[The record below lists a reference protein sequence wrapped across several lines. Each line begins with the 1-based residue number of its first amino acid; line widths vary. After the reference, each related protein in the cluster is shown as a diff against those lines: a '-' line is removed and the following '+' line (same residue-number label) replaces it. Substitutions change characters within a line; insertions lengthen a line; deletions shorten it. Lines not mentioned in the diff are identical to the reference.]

1 MVMNIVST
9 SCRRFF
15 LALLVIGV
23 SGVAAVQSP
32 VVTALPDPDVTGAA
46 DNLQSAEGYFSN
58 IVADPNGD
66 FVLVRSASSTDVKS
80 GQPSIFKIDTATGT
94 RVGTIDVPVV
104 PSAIA
109 VSADGSIAVVG
120 FPVGAELWLIDT
132 ATMTKT
138 GAITSLPDGM
148 VLGDTVLGNDG
159 GINNWVPVNA
169 TMHGGNAFVALSEL
183 TGATGSRRTRV
194 VRIDLD
200 SDPNNG
206 ANFLSIVTVA
216 EPLTNGLTVV
226 AMAVNSTGNDLV
238 TFAQTSTNNVGHLA
252 RFDLADPELGN
263 NQKSAKNVS
272 TRWSSCG
279 PTLILRC
286 IGDVLIVDDGAYG
299 VGSVW
304 EVYVVNSTTG
314 IGVGNKLFV
323 WNGNENGSVV
333 EIPITS
339 ENNARQFSSLVRDE
353 SFLYIGSNINS
364 GQITRYDLASG
375 ATSTQTFYGG
385 QDVNDSRVASM
396 SLVDGFIYAGTD
408 GYPAKVMIIPTS
420 GWPSSDAWAAKPDA
434 VVGAS
439 DLRRAI
445 HSEPS
450 IDGDY
455 LYVLLDS
462 EPIVLQRV
470 RTSDLKIDATVR
482 LPDFSYLDNSHFSI
496 AYDHEA
502 GRAYVDLS
510 FDPLKIAVID
520 LDTMTVVDTITDD
533 NATFAGA
540 LAVRSTQGELLVL
553 LDESGGTTVLGRF
566 DLATGER
573 LADIATTQN
582 VGYADASALTL
593 DADQSA
599 LFIAEANVVER
610 IDLDS
615 GTTTSDT
622 ITEAAF
628 DGDAGDFVGA
638 VAGPDG
644 EHVYFLSEVG
654 DYHVLIV
661 KIDMG
666 DVTDRSV
673 VMLVEDYETADYGAT
688 EVAVSPD
695 GSMLYLL
702 TYDYSGDCECNN
714 RVVVVDTATMTRIDS
729 IDLTADD
736 EDFDSIAISA
746 DGSTGF
752 AIHGDQGYVASFS
765 ARTSWSS
772 ADIGGLD
779 SLSNGQWSEATDV
792 ACNAT
797 GDCLVAGTY
806 NDLNGKGQV
815 FIARRHDGVW
825 TDAEPIPSLIALND
839 GAEGTEPSVVDVD
852 CDGDDI
858 CAIVGEY
865 SSGYTD
871 GDLAFARWLSFALV
885 ISTDPTSM
893 LYDMDD
899 ATFLSYETQENVE
912 IGVPNEARPVAVDC
926 TAGAGTCA
934 YVEMVE
940 LLDPVTVGGG
950 VTSQDVLVGPMSH
963 SLSAAGVANSL
974 FWSDELDPTTR
985 VSDLACNIAPTH
997 CVGIGRYQPD
1007 PTNKPWVSEIV
1018 VIGWANDNGD
1028 AQDAPAVKALAAH
1041 DVIPEDLMLSC
1052 PAFTTAPAN
1061 PAVSCGLAGSYLA
1074 VDGGNRTPF
1083 TADIA
1088 LPNSSAGNLTMIYD
1102 VENSE
1107 AYGQSPYPD
1116 TPGALH
1122 CVTVASCVMAHDTPP
1137 DDPSQI
1143 WEFGSGTPTEYDTND
1158 MPGYGPEFM
1167 SDWTFDPELFTSSS
1181 TSDLACAT
1189 MDHCVVVGS
1198 FTNTDVTLPYIKTK
1212 HDGTWGYAE
1221 RVPGVPYPNFAIEET
1236 DSASSYV
1243 NSVACPALDAC
1254 VAIGGV
1260 RASGAGTSDA
1270 RAIVVEQHAVTVIAP
1285 NAPRA
1290 LDATNSRGAVT
1301 VTWEPPTAGMD
1312 SPVDYTVTLTGASS
1326 VMTCTATA
1334 PATQCVANGLAGG
1347 NYRVTATATNRFGTS
1362 WESAGTGVTVTTTTS
1377 PTVPTVPT
1385 VPATPP
1391 ATPPAVTPVGAGR
1404 LYESRSGTNNK
1415 TFDGKQQNV
1424 GRTRAGKFATI
1435 NVTGRAGVPDD
1446 ATAVFLNVVA
1456 ANPSGPGYLT
1466 VFACGTKQPLAA
1478 NVNYNGNGND
1488 ISFNAVLAKIGTNG
1502 NVCIYTSADTD
1513 LIIDVNGY
1521 IPGN

>member
-1 MVMNIVST
+1 MNIVST

-46 DNLQSAEGYFSN
+46 DNPQSAEGYFSN

-80 GQPSIFKIDTATGT
+80 GQPSIFKIDTSTGT

-120 FPVGAELWLIDT
+120 FPVGAELWLVDT

-138 GAITSLPDGM
+138 GVITSLPDGM
-148 VLGDTVLGNDG
+148 VLGDAVLGSDG

-183 TGATGSRRTRV
+183 TGTTGLRRTRI

-200 SDPNNG
+200 DDPTDP
-206 ANFLSIVTVA
+206 ADFLSIVTVA
-216 EPLTNGLTVV
+216 QPLTNGLTVV

-238 TFAQTSTNNVGHLA
+238 TFAQTSTNSVGHLA

-272 TRWSSCG
+272 TPWDSCG
-279 PTLILRC
+279 PTSILEC

-304 EVYVVNSTTG
+304 EVYVVNSTTAS
-314 IGVGNKLFV
+314 IGPGNKLFR
-323 WNGNENGSVV
+323 WNGDANGSVV

-339 ENNARQFSSLVRDE
+339 ENNAGQFSSLVRDE
-353 SFLYIGSNINS
+353 SFLYIGSNFNP

-375 ATSTQTFYGG
+375 ATSTQTFRGE
-385 QDVNDSRVASM
+385 QDVKDSRVASM
-396 SLVDGFIYAGTD
+396 SLVDGFIYAGAN

-420 GWPSSDAWAAKPDA
+420 EWPSSDAWAAKPDA

-455 LYVLLDS
+455 LYVLLNS

-510 FDPLKIAVID
+510 FDPLEIAVID

-533 NATFAGA
+533 SATFAGA

-553 LDESGGTTVLGRF
+553 LNEGGGTTVLGRF
-566 DLATGER
+566 DLATGDR

-599 LFIAEANVVER
+599 LFIAEADVVER

-615 GTTTSDT
+615 GTTTSAT

-644 EHVYFLSEVG
+644 EHVYFLSVVN
-654 DYHVLIV
+654 DYDVLIV

-673 VMLVEDYETADYGAT
+673 VMLVEDYETAYYGAT

-702 TYDYSGDCECNN
+702 TYDYDGDCECNN

-736 EDFDSIAISA
+736 GDFDSIAISP

-752 AIHGDQGYVASFS
+752 AINKEEGYVASFS

-806 NDLNGKGQV
+806 SDLNGKRQV

-839 GAEGTEPSVVDVD
+839 GADGTEPSVVDVD

-865 SSGYTD
+865 SSDYTD
-871 GDLAFARWLSFALV
+871 DALARADGNLWLSFGLV

-899 ATFLSYETQENVE
+899 ATFISYETQENVE

-940 LLDPVTVGGG
+940 LLGPVTVVEG

-963 SLSAAGVANSL
+963 SLSAAGVADSF
-974 FWSDELDPTTR
+974 FWGDELDPTTQ

-1007 PTNKPWVSEIV
+1007 PKNEPLVWEILV
-1018 VIGWANDNGD
+1018 VGWANELRVADG
-1028 AQDAPAVKALAAH
+1028 APEVTVLAEH

-1052 PAFTTAPAN
+1052 PAFTTAPAD

-1083 TADIA
+1083 TA
-1088 LPNSSAGNLTMIYD
+1088 
-1102 VENSE
+1102 
-1107 AYGQSPYPD
+1107 Q
-1116 TPGALH
+1116 
-1122 CVTVASCVMAHDTPP
+1122 VA
-1137 DDPSQI
+1137 
-1143 WEFGSGTPTEYDTND
+1143 
-1158 MPGYGPEFM
+1158 
-1167 SDWTFDPELFTSSS
+1167 
-1181 TSDLACAT
+1181 
-1189 MDHCVVVGS
+1189 
-1198 FTNTDVTLPYIKTK
+1198 
-1212 HDGTWGYAE
+1212 
-1221 RVPGVPYPNFAIEET
+1221 FA
-1236 DSASSYV
+1236 D
-1243 NSVACPALDAC
+1243 
-1254 VAIGGV
+1254 
-1260 RASGAGTSDA
+1260 
-1270 RAIVVEQHAVTVIAP
+1270 
-1285 NAPRA
+1285 
-1290 LDATNSRGAVT
+1290 
-1301 VTWEPPTAGMD
+1301 
-1312 SPVDYTVTLTGASS
+1312 SS
-1326 VMTCTATA
+1326 V
-1334 PATQCVANGLAGG
+1334 
-1347 NYRVTATATNRFGTS
+1347 
-1362 WESAGTGVTVTTTTS
+1362 
-1377 PTVPTVPT
+1377 
-1385 VPATPP
+1385 
-1391 ATPPAVTPVGAGR
+1391 
-1404 LYESRSGTNNK
+1404 
-1415 TFDGKQQNV
+1415 
-1424 GRTRAGKFATI
+1424 
-1435 NVTGRAGVPDD
+1435 
-1446 ATAVFLNVVA
+1446 
-1456 ANPSGPGYLT
+1456 
-1466 VFACGTKQPLAA
+1466 
-1478 NVNYNGNGND
+1478 GNGNM
-1488 ISFNAVLAKIGTNG
+1488 IFESRATRAT
-1502 NVCIYTSADTD
+1502 
-1513 LIIDVNGY
+1513 VNRR
-1521 IPGN
+1521 IPTLLERSTV